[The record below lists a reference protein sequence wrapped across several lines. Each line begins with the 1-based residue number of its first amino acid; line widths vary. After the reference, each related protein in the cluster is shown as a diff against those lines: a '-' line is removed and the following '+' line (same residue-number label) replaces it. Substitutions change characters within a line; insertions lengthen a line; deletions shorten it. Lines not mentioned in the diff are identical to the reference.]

1 MVRKIRKIK
10 RVKKKPKIY
19 NFSDDNKI
27 LSSNNTYRKSF
38 VLFILIASFLFV
50 QSQVF
55 SPTQQLVD
63 NFRSDYESKETLIQN
78 GTKVKKG
85 LIVQSK
91 KFKEEYKELKNIFLK
106 LEKVMNFL
114 H

>member
-1 MVRKIRKIK
+1 M
-10 RVKKKPKIY
+10 
-19 NFSDDNKI
+19 
-27 LSSNNTYRKSF
+27 
-38 VLFILIASFLFV
+38 LFILIALFYCSISSFFTN
-50 QSQVF
+50 STI
-55 SPTQQLVD
+55 SD